1 MGNWD
6 LLAGLEVR
14 IDGYD
19 LEGRS
24 RIIHHTFNRM
34 TSTFVLHGGGEEG
47 RGEDVC
53 YWPTVQQGQ
62 LDRGPYL
69 PLAGTFTL
77 AEFSEH
83 VAGLD
88 LFPTPPHFPA
98 DDLNYR
104 RWALES
110 AAADLALRQAGTTLH
125 ELLGRPLQPVRFVV
139 SFSLGHPPS
148 LEPIT
153 RRLASYPELRFKLD
167 AVPDWRHDG
176 DELLEAL
183 AAMGKVDAVDF
194 KGTYKGTP
202 VDVETVPEF
211 YSRCAEVL
219 AEVWLEDPD
228 LTDPE
233 ADAALEPYRNR
244 ITWDEPIRS
253 VADIEA
259 LPFPPRCLNMKPSRF
274 GSWQELFATYD
285 YCERESIALYG
296 GGQTELSVGRGQ
308 LQLLAAMFH
317 ADAPNDIAPPGYDR
331 DDFPEVGLEPSPL
344 APQPESTGF
353 RRAGA

>member
-1 MGNWD
+1 M
-6 LLAGLEVR
+6 
-14 IDGYD
+14 
-19 LEGRS
+19 
-24 RIIHHTFNRM
+24 
-34 TSTFVLHGGGEEG
+34 
-47 RGEDVC
+47 
-53 YWPTVQQGQ
+53 
-62 LDRGPYL
+62 
-69 PLAGTFTL
+69 
-77 AEFSEH
+77 
-83 VAGLD
+83 AGLD

-139 SFSLGHPPS
+139 SFSLGHPSS

-202 VDVETVPEF
+202 VDVDTVPEF

-219 AEVWLEDPD
+219 ADGLARGP
-228 LTDPE
+228 
-233 ADAALEPYRNR
+233 
-244 ITWDEPIRS
+244 
-253 VADIEA
+253 
-259 LPFPPRCLNMKPSRF
+259 
-274 GSWQELFATYD
+274 GSD
-285 YCERESIALYG
+285 RPG
-296 GGQTELSVGRGQ
+296 G
-308 LQLLAAMFH
+308 
-317 ADAPNDIAPPGYDR
+317 
-331 DDFPEVGLEPSPL
+331 
-344 APQPESTGF
+344 
-353 RRAGA
+353 